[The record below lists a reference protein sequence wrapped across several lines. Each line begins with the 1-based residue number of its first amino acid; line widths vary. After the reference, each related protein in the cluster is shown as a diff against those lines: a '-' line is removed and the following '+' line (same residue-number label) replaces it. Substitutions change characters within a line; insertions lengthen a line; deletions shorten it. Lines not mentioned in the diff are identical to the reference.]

1 MTYQVG
7 DGNSGETMLVGRTGV
22 PVQFGGTNTATL
34 GFFGAT
40 PIAEPAATNQSAI
53 ASTAAVSISAT
64 QWGFSTSTQ
73 ATGVITLLTEIRT
86 ALVNL
91 GLIKGSI

>member
-22 PVQFGGTNTATL
+22 PVQFGGTNTAIL
-34 GFFGAT
+34 GFYGAI
-40 PIAEPAATNQSAI
+40 PVAQPAATNQSAI

-64 QWGFSTSTQ
+64 QWGFSTSAQ
-73 ATGVITLLTEIRT
+73 ASGIVSLLTEIRT
-86 ALVNL
+86 ALVNT
-91 GLIKGSI
+91 GIIKGSI

>member
-40 PIAEPAATNQSAI
+40 PVAQPAATNQSAV
-53 ASTAAVSISAT
+53 ATTAAVSVSAT

-73 ATGVITLLTEIRT
+73 ATAIVTNLYAIRE

-91 GLIKGSI
+91 GVIKGSI